1 MNAKV
6 DRRTSLPADLLVHS
20 SMNAKINKR
29 TSLSAD
35 LLVHSS
41 MNAKINKRISLSALL
56 MVVLVVAALMLG
68 ACKQNPGIIKY
79 DTGMNNLK
87 QEPRDTSKED
97 KQAAAQ
103 THTQLAAVYMGQG
116 HLKEAQ
122 QALEKALN
130 FDRSYIPAHTML
142 AILDWRINRLDD
154 ADREFRAAIALDPG
168 NGDTNNN
175 YGKFL
180 CEHDRGQEA
189 MRYFQRALADPFYKT
204 PAVANTNAGQC
215 LMRSR
220 DYTGAEGYL
229 RKALD
234 LDPNYPDALLAMAR
248 AMYSQGDAFHA
259 RGFLQRYEAGG
270 QATPDSLLLGYEIE
284 TRLGD
289 TEAARSYSDRL
300 QDQFPYSD
308 QAKQLGGSRQ

>member
-1 MNAKV
+1 MLRNFLHSSMNAKVDKRTSASAGLLEHSSMNAKV

-142 AILDWRINRLDD
+142 AILDWRIHRLDD

-168 NGDTNNN
+168 HGDTNNN

-180 CEHDRGQEA
+180 CEHDRGGGQH
-189 MRYFQRALADPFYKT
+189 QR
-204 PAVANTNAGQC
+204 
-215 LMRSR
+215 RSV
-220 DYTGAEGYL
+220 
-229 RKALD
+229 
-234 LDPNYPDALLAMAR
+234 PDAQPRLHRRRGLSAQGAGSGPELPRRAAGDGPGDVQPGRRIPCAR
-248 AMYSQGDAFHA
+248 LPATLRGRRTGHA
-259 RGFLQRYEAGG
+259 RFA
-270 QATPDSLLLGYEIE
+270 
-284 TRLGD
+284 
-289 TEAARSYSDRL
+289 AARLRNRNPS
-300 QDQFPYSD
+300 
-308 QAKQLGGSRQ
+308 G